1 MQDLWNHPGH
11 GAAAVEEIAASST
24 VFYTAP
30 VVGAPSVIERQIER
44 LRDRL
49 HSAAIDVRRQIE
61 NAEMRRLLGILDDL
75 RDRLKNPDGYRS
87 QETEDAE
94 DAFLKQ
100 RHRAMGLEKLV
111 PDPTALLVID
121 EADRLKIAG
130 LEQTRSIFDQGG
142 IGMVLIGMPGLEKR
156 LARYPQF
163 YSRIGFVHEFRPLSA
178 SDLRQLLERHW
189 TPPGVKLPGDAID
202 TVAAASIIRI
212 TGGNFRLLNRLLTQV
227 ERILEINALPLV
239 TKEVVEAARENL
251 VIGQA
256 ERLSATRYLGR
267 INQRGEQPREPRS
280 RRRTRV
286 PQRVGFALTNA
297 NLPVSLSELFGIV
310 PSTLF
315 GTFALLGGRWGSRPC
330 EEPTDGGWVD
340 SE

>member
-1 MQDLWNHPGH
+1 MQAFWTDPGH
-11 GAAAVEEIAASST
+11 GAAAVEEIAAGST

-30 VVGAPSVIERQIER
+30 VFGAPSVIEKQIGK
-44 LRDRL
+44 LRYRL

-61 NAEMRRLLGILDDL
+61 NAEMRRLLDILDDL

-94 DAFLKQ
+94 DDFLKQ

-142 IGMVLIGMPGLEKR
+142 IGMILIGMPGLEKR

-163 YSRIGFVHEFRPLSA
+163 YSRIGFVHEFRSLSA
-178 SDLRQLLERHW
+178 SEIRQLLERHW
-189 TPPGVKLPGDAID
+189 TPPGVKLPGDSID
-202 TVAAASIIRI
+202 SVAAASIIRI

-256 ERLSATRYLGR
+256 
-267 INQRGEQPREPRS
+267 
-280 RRRTRV
+280 
-286 PQRVGFALTNA
+286 
-297 NLPVSLSELFGIV
+297 
-310 PSTLF
+310 
-315 GTFALLGGRWGSRPC
+315 
-330 EEPTDGGWVD
+330 
-340 SE
+340 

>member
-1 MQDLWNHPGH
+1 MQRYRYIGLCYGAPGVGKTVSARHYANWDRMQAFWTDPGH
-11 GAAAVEEIAASST
+11 GAAAVEEIAAGSN

-30 VVGAPSVIERQIER
+30 VFGAPSVIEKQIGK
-44 LRDRL
+44 LRYRL

-61 NAEMRRLLGILDDL
+61 NAEMRRLLDILDDL

-94 DAFLKQ
+94 DDFLKQ

-142 IGMVLIGMPGLEKR
+142 IGMILIGMPGLEKR

-163 YSRIGFVHEFRPLSA
+163 YSRIGFVHEFRSLSA
-178 SDLRQLLERHW
+178 SEIRQLLERHW
-189 TPPGVKLPGDAID
+189 TPPGVKLPGDSID
-202 TVAAASIIRI
+202 SVAAASIIRI

-256 ERLSATRYLGR
+256 
-267 INQRGEQPREPRS
+267 
-280 RRRTRV
+280 
-286 PQRVGFALTNA
+286 
-297 NLPVSLSELFGIV
+297 
-310 PSTLF
+310 
-315 GTFALLGGRWGSRPC
+315 
-330 EEPTDGGWVD
+330 
-340 SE
+340 